1 MGFLEGKKALVSGV
15 ASNRSIA
22 YGVAKCLHREGAEL
36 AFTYQTEKLKSR
48 VEKAASEFGSS
59 ICIPLDVTDD
69 QNIIDA
75 FTELKKS
82 WDNFDIMIHSLAFAP
97 TEELKGSFVES
108 VTREGFQTAHSISSY
123 SFAAMAREAK
133 SMLNKDSALLTMTYL
148 GSVKSIPNYN
158 VMGPAKAS
166 LESVVRFLAADL
178 GPQGIRVN
186 AVSAGPIKTLAASG
200 VGGMRGL
207 LKYVSSINPIARNIT
222 IEDVGNT
229 AAFLS
234 SDLASGIT
242 GETIYVDGGYR
253 NLGMTFKTD

>member
-1 MGFLEGKKALVSGV
+1 MGFLDGKKALVSGV

-59 ICIPLDVTDD
+59 TCIPLDVTDD

-253 NLGMTFKTD
+253 NLGMTFKMD